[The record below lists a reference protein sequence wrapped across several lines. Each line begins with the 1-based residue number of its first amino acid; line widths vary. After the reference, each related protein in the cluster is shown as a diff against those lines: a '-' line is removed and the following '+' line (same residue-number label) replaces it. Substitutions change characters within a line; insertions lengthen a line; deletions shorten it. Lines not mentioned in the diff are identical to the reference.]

1 MWEQYTNSKT
11 DLTKVRERLDS
22 ISASPVEVTTAVAPK
37 VESKTTTKVD
47 VDVPEDKKSKVLQ
60 YLTGF
65 PPTIVPVLSGLLQPQ
80 YKIYNSTDTEKAAI
94 IATFQVDFQC
104 SGTQHRG

>member
-1 MWEQYTNSKT
+1 MNLNVLLTQYYYQLQSKSFNYSVYLA
-11 DLTKVRERLDS
+11 DCDMLDWGELWAGRS
-22 ISASPVEVTTAVAPK
+22 VLVA
-37 VESKTTTKVD
+37 T
-47 VDVPEDKKSKVLQ
+47 VLQ

-80 YKIYNSTDTEKAAI
+80 YKIFNSTDTEKAAI

-104 SGTQHRG
+104 SGTQRLK